1 MARNQDVFA
10 TLFFES
16 FKHNPAIRLEK
27 HETVKIEND
36 YGVDGKGI
44 NAARNE
50 CAVQVKY
57 RSNPYDLITYADIAR
72 TYTSARLQFGMELNK
87 PNSIFIL
94 TSANNITPSCKRVMG
109 DIVQVINKSIIL
121 KMVDKNKSF
130 WGFSYSQIEKILSN

>member
-1 MARNQDVFA
+1 
-10 TLFFES
+10 
-16 FKHNPAIRLEK
+16 
-27 HETVKIEND
+27 
-36 YGVDGKGI
+36 
-44 NAARNE
+44 
-50 CAVQVKY
+50 
-57 RSNPYDLITYADIAR
+57 
-72 TYTSARLQFGMELNK
+72 MELNK